1 MKRTM
6 WTIVA
11 AWALCAPL
19 ANAQSGLQLQSLLE
33 AGPSCIAGVCSE
45 PVVLFGEANLANV
58 EKGRIIEVP
67 SDGIEAYM
75 PIATSAQG
83 LPATIQGIW
92 WMDGNPI
99 GDILVTLASSHYDP
113 TTRTAFLTT
122 GDEGSYSFRKSDMS
136 RAAYEHARDSGE
148 GYVMQFDE
156 SFTNATITPS
166 LLKDGQRVLI
176 SDKLIKFSMHLVEDG
191 HWVRESYLLGIR
203 IPDYHLRR
211 VVRPDGT
218 RDPAYADYL
227 KQAGEFSY
235 LLSHFD

>member
-1 MKRTM
+1 MKRTV

-33 AGPSCIAGVCSE
+33 AEPSCIAGVCWQPE
-45 PVVLFGEANLANV
+45 ATLGEANLANV

-99 GDILVTLASSHYDP
+99 GDILVTLGSSHYDP
-113 TTRTAFLTT
+113 ATRTAFLTT
-122 GDEGSYSFRKSDMS
+122 GDEGSYSFRKSDMT
-136 RAAYEHARDSGE
+136 RAAYEQARKSGE

-156 SFTNATITPS
+156 SFTNATIKPS
-166 LLKDGQRVLI
+166 LLKDGERVLI
-176 SDKLIKFSMHLVEDG
+176 SDKLVRFSMHLVEDG
-191 HWVRESYLLGIR
+191 HWVRESYIFGIR
-203 IPDYHLRR
+203 IPDYNLRR